1 MSRLITLSL
10 ITSTL
15 LILIIFPLNSTA
27 RLHPGDCRPTERQ
40 ALLNFKQNLIDVAD
54 RLVSWSA
61 DHDHGDCCNWSNV
74 VCDSVTGHVLELQL
88 SSTSNL
94 PEQAFSGVIDSS
106 LSKLEQLTLLDL
118 SDNAFGGIPLP
129 SFLSS
134 MKNLRVL
141 NLARSGFGGSIT
153 ADDQLDNLS
162 NLRYLSL
169 QGNYIKVET
178 LEWLSSLSSLELLD
192 LGFLDLGSVSDSW
205 LDVIN
210 KLPLLVE
217 LRLSYCQLGQ
227 VPEFLNPVN
236 FTSSMSVLDL
246 SHNNI
251 SSQPPFPKWVLD
263 LRSLTYLNLANNR
276 FQGHIPEGIQ
286 NLSSLETLDLSWNS
300 FSSLSPTSFSSL
312 IRLRLFN
319 LAFNNLGGDLSGAMG
334 DMTSLVE
341 LDLSSNGFQ
350 FVGGI
355 PNYFSTFCNL
365 KLLTLSDVR
374 LKQDVNQAFDVLSRC
389 PANGLKTI
397 RMSNCQLFGSLNISL
412 AKFKNLDT
420 LSLSKNSISGPLPKS
435 LTDLGSLKYL
445 ELYSNKFHGTL
456 PTRFG
461 TLTNLESI
469 DISDNL
475 LEGDVYEIHF
485 SNLTKLWMF
494 RASGNLLRLEVGSD
508 WAPPP
513 QLNDLGLGL
522 WRLGPRFPS
531 WLQSLKLLNSL
542 NLSNS
547 GISSHIPSWV
557 FFNSVLYS
565 IDLSSNLL
573 TGPLPFISPITSIL
587 DLSNNSL
594 SGTITNFL
602 CYKPKEDKMTQV
614 LNLGGNR
621 FRGEVPD
628 CWGSWKYLEA
638 VKLSSNRFT
647 GSIPWSIGTSVFLDS
662 LNLRNNKL
670 SGHIP
675 SSLKN
680 CSKLVALDF
689 SGNELAGTIPAWIGE
704 NLRKLMILNFRNNN
718 FHGPIPE
725 QLCEANSLR
734 ILDLAN
740 NNLIGRIPKCVN
752 NFTAMV
758 QMNDSGGTILLS
770 YNGTGP
776 FFETA
781 LIMIK
786 GKLSEYG
793 SILKLV
799 RSIDLSE
806 NKLSGE
812 IPWGMTRLEGLQSL
826 NLSGNLLTGEIPE
839 DVGAM
844 RSLESIDLSQNQLS
858 GEIPRSMSGM
868 TFLSFL
874 NFSDNKLSGRIPS
887 STQFDGFNASSFAGN
902 LNLCGLPLARNCSNV
917 PAPGQDGIGNG
928 EEDEGHVYE
937 QWYFY
942 VSIAIGFIVGFWGVV
957 GSLALSRS
965 WRYGYFRFIDS
976 LWYKFRT
983 G

>member
-573 TGPLPFISPITSIL
+573 TGPLPFISP
-587 DLSNNSL
+587 
-594 SGTITNFL
+594 
-602 CYKPKEDKMTQV
+602 
-614 LNLGGNR
+614 
-621 FRGEVPD
+621 
-628 CWGSWKYLEA
+628 
-638 VKLSSNRFT
+638 
-647 GSIPWSIGTSVFLDS
+647 
-662 LNLRNNKL
+662 
-670 SGHIP
+670 
-675 SSLKN
+675 
-680 CSKLVALDF
+680 
-689 SGNELAGTIPAWIGE
+689 
-704 NLRKLMILNFRNNN
+704 
-718 FHGPIPE
+718 
-725 QLCEANSLR
+725 
-734 ILDLAN
+734 
-740 NNLIGRIPKCVN
+740 
-752 NFTAMV
+752 
-758 QMNDSGGTILLS
+758 S

>member
-557 FFNSVLYS
+557 F
-565 IDLSSNLL
+565 
-573 TGPLPFISPITSIL
+573 
-587 DLSNNSL
+587 
-594 SGTITNFL
+594 
-602 CYKPKEDKMTQV
+602 
-614 LNLGGNR
+614 
-621 FRGEVPD
+621 
-628 CWGSWKYLEA
+628 
-638 VKLSSNRFT
+638 
-647 GSIPWSIGTSVFLDS
+647 
-662 LNLRNNKL
+662 
-670 SGHIP
+670 
-675 SSLKN
+675 KN

-752 NFTAMV
+752 NFTAM
-758 QMNDSGGTILLS
+758 
-770 YNGTGP
+770 
-776 FFETA
+776 
-781 LIMIK
+781 
-786 GKLSEYG
+786 
-793 SILKLV
+793 LV